1 MHENSAPGGAQLVDE
16 VAGAQPNT
24 MAVLLAEGLEVA
36 DQHVVLD
43 VGRLHCLAKQI
54 AQCGERLEQPQAGQ
68 PGAGADSGLG
78 PLCVVGTRCLR
89 VFGFVGAI
97 GLVPIA
103 TALIGWCPAD
113 PLLGINTCARKS

>member
-16 VAGAQPNT
+16 VA
-24 MAVLLAEGLEVA
+24 

-43 VGRLHCLAKQI
+43 VGQLHCLAKQI
-54 AQCGERLEQPQAGQ
+54 AQRGERLEQPQAGQ

>member
-1 MHENSAPGGAQLVDE
+1 
-16 VAGAQPNT
+16 

-43 VGRLHCLAKQI
+43 VGRLHRLAKQI
-54 AQCGERLEQPQAGQ
+54 AQRGERLEQPQAGQ

-78 PLCVVGTRCLR
+78 TALCYWHSVPSGLWVGWR
-89 VFGFVGAI
+89 AI

-103 TALIGWCPAD
+103 TALIGWCPAY